1 MHKRSK
7 VKEME
12 LEMNGHTNRGL
23 NIGGDS
29 EDMATFRNPDYNS
42 NRRYKE
48 PNGHYKL

>member
-7 VKEME
+7 GKEME
-12 LEMNGHTNRGL
+12 LEMNGHTNRAL
-23 NIGGDS
+23 NIGDS
-29 EDMATFRNPDYNS
+29 EDVATFRNPDYNS